1 MLSVFLALVVGK
13 MRGRTKEHFMSGVRY
28 SARLLVRKRSLC
40 IGGQGHV
47 QVVFFLAAAVSHNPL
62 KPGTKSR
69 RANKV
74 SVHTQN
80 SGSSSSHSHSQYR
93 PTTLLGAAW
102 RSSLCLP
109 LLLRLAGRQTL
120 AVFLP
125 EILGISWWR
134 YKLWKRMRWIDLIR
148 VEQFLNALMNL
159 CL

>member
-80 SGSSSSHSHSQYR
+80 SGSSSQYR

-125 EILGISWWR
+125 EILGIS
-134 YKLWKRMRWIDLIR
+134 
-148 VEQFLNALMNL
+148 
-159 CL
+159 

>member
-80 SGSSSSHSHSQYR
+80 SGSSHSHSQYR

-134 YKLWKRMRWIDLIR
+134 YKLWKRIRWNKLLIR
-148 VEQFLNALMNL
+148 VE
-159 CL
+159 

>member
-80 SGSSSSHSHSQYR
+80 SGSSSSRHSQYR

-134 YKLWKRMRWIDLIR
+134 YKLWKRIRWNELLIR
-148 VEQFLNALMNL
+148 VE
-159 CL
+159 

>member
-1 MLSVFLALVVGK
+1 MFKSF
-13 MRGRTKEHFMSGVRY
+13 S
-28 SARLLVRKRSLC
+28 SLTEAAA
-40 IGGQGHV
+40 
-47 QVVFFLAAAVSHNPL
+47 AAAVSHNPL

-80 SGSSSSHSHSQYR
+80 SGSSSSRHSQYR

-120 AVFLP
+120 AVFRP
-125 EILGISWWR
+125 EILGIM
-134 YKLWKRMRWIDLIR
+134 KVQIMEKNE
-148 VEQFLNALMNL
+148 VK
-159 CL
+159 